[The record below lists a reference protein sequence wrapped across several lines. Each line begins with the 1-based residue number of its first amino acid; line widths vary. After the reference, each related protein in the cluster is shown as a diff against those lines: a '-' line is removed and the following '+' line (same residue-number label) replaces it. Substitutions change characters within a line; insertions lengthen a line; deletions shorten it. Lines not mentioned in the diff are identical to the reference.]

1 MAAVSV
7 AAEWQLLYNRYYR
20 KPEIYPMQWKHVD
33 LSRNKVACAP
43 FGGPIAV
50 IRDDSK
56 IVQLYAE
63 SALRK
68 LRIFNSAGVQISET
82 VWKNPGGRL
91 IGMSWTDDQIL
102 VFVTQDGTV
111 YQYNIHSEL
120 IEPNLS
126 MGKECFDH
134 SVVECVFWGNGLVCI
149 NEANQLFCIPDFKNP
164 KPCKLADPNLEEFPL
179 CAAVIE
185 PQYTMSGNVEVLLG
199 VDDHVL
205 LVEEDGVQQVGIGL
219 GPLQKMVVSRNG
231 KLLASFTHDGRLLVM
246 STDFSKIIFE
256 YSCESA
262 LPPEQLAW
270 CGMDSVLLYWDD
282 MLLMV
287 GPYGDPVR
295 YVYDESIMLIP
306 ECDGVRIL
314 SNTSMEFLQRVP
326 DSTVSIFK
334 IGSTLPAALLYDAL
348 DHFDRRSAKADE
360 NLRLIHSS
368 LPEAVEA
375 CIDAAGHEF
384 DVSRQRTLLRA
395 ASYGQAF
402 SRLFVR
408 MSGRMSRRS
417 SGHEQKSRQS
427 YSWLDIWV
435 DIRHFQRDRFQE
447 MCKTLRVL
455 NAVRNYD
462 IGIPLSIQQY
472 KLLTPSVLVG
482 RLINAHHHV
491 VALRISEYLGM
502 NQEVVIMH
510 WACAK
515 ITASLAIPDV
525 TLLEILL
532 DKLKICKSISY
543 AAVAA
548 HADKSGRRKLAAML
562 VEHEPRSSKQVPLLL
577 SIGEED
583 TALTKA
589 TESGDTDLVYL
600 VLFNIWQKR
609 PPLELFGMIQARTL
623 ARDLFI
629 SYARCCKHDFLTD
642 FFLSTGQLQ
651 EVSFLLWKESWELAK
666 NPMAS
671 KGSPLHGP
679 RIKLIEKAQSLFV
692 ETKEHTFES
701 KAAEEHAKL
710 LRIQHD
716 LEVATK
722 QAIFVDSSISDTI
735 RTCIVLGN
743 HRAAMKVRTE
753 FKVSEKRW
761 YWLKVFALATIRD
774 WDALEKFSKEK
785 RPPIGYRPFVESC
798 IDADEKG
805 EALKYIPK
813 LADPRERAE
822 AYARIGMAKEAADAA
837 SQAKDGELLG
847 RLKLSFAQNA
857 AASSIFDTLR
867 DRLSFQGVS

>member
-1 MAAVSV
+1 
-7 AAEWQLLYNRYYR
+7 
-20 KPEIYPMQWKHVD
+20 
-33 LSRNKVACAP
+33 
-43 FGGPIAV
+43 
-50 IRDDSK
+50 
-56 IVQLYAE
+56 
-63 SALRK
+63 
-68 LRIFNSAGVQISET
+68 
-82 VWKNPGGRL
+82 
-91 IGMSWTDDQIL
+91 
-102 VFVTQDGTV
+102 
-111 YQYNIHSEL
+111 
-120 IEPNLS
+120 
-126 MGKECFDH
+126 MGKECFEQN
-134 SVVECVFWGNGLVCI
+134 VVECVFWGNGMVCI
-149 NEANQLFCIPDFKNP
+149 TEANQIFCISDFKNP
-164 KPCKLADPNLEEFPL
+164 NPCKLADPNLDEYPL
-179 CAAVIE
+179 CVAVIE
-185 PQYTMSGNVEVLLG
+185 PQYTMSGNVEVLLA
-199 VDDHVL
+199 VDDLVL
-205 LVEEDGVQQVGIGL
+205 LVEEDGVQQLGVGI

-231 KLLASFTHDGRLLVM
+231 KLLASFTHDGRLLVI

-262 LPPEQLAW
+262 LPPDQLSW

-295 YVYDESIMLIP
+295 YLYDEPIILIP

-360 NLRLIHSS
+360 NLRLIRSS

-402 SRLFVR
+402 CSHV
-408 MSGRMSRRS
+408 
-417 SGHEQKSRQS
+417 
-427 YSWLDIWV
+427 
-435 DIRHFQRDRFQE
+435 QRDRFQE

-455 NAVRNYD
+455 NAVHNSE

-472 KLLTPSVLVG
+472 KLLTAPVLIG
-482 RLINAHHHV
+482 RLINVHQHLL
-491 VALRISEYLGM
+491 ALRISEYLGM

-510 WACAK
+510 WACSK
-515 ITASLAIPDV
+515 ITASLAIPDA

-532 DKLKICKSISY
+532 DKLRLCKGISF

-548 HADKSGRRKLAAML
+548 HADKNGRRKLAAML
-562 VEHEPRSSKQVPLLL
+562 VEHESRSSKQVPLLL

-600 VLFNIWQKR
+600 VLFHIWQKR
-609 PPLELFGMIQARTL
+609 PALEYFGMIQARPL

-629 SYARCCKHDFLTD
+629 TYARCYKHEFLKD

-651 EVSFLLWKESWELAK
+651 DVAFLLWKESWELGK

-679 RIKLIEKAQSLFV
+679 QIKIIEKAQSLFS

-710 LRIQHD
+710 IRIQHE
-716 LEVATK
+716 LEVTTK

-743 HRAAMKVRTE
+743 HRAAMKVKTE

-785 RPPIGYRPFVESC
+785 RPPIGYRPFVEAC

-813 LADPRERAE
+813 LTDPRERAE
-822 AYARIGMAKEAADAA
+822 SYARIGMAKEAADAA

-847 RLKLSFAQNA
+847 RLKLTFAQNA

-867 DRLSFQGVS
+867 DRLGVA

>member
-1 MAAVSV
+1 
-7 AAEWQLLYNRYYR
+7 
-20 KPEIYPMQWKHVD
+20 MQWRHVD
-33 LSRNKVACAP
+33 LGRNKVACAP

-68 LRIFNSAGVQISET
+68 LRIFNSAGVQIAES

-91 IGMSWTDDQIL
+91 IGMTWTEDQIL
-102 VFVTQDGTV
+102 VCVTQDGSV
-111 YQYNIHSEL
+111 YRYNIHAEL
-120 IEPNLS
+120 IQDGAIT
-126 MGKECFDH
+126 MGRECFEN
-134 SVVECVFWGNGLVCI
+134 SVVECVFWGNGMVCI
-149 NEANQLFCIPDFKNP
+149 NEANQIFCIPDFKNP
-164 KPCKLADPNLEEFPL
+164 KPCQLANPNLEELPL
-179 CAAVIE
+179 CMAVIE

-205 LVEEDGVQQVGIGL
+205 LVEEDGVQQLGDGL
-219 GPLQKMVVSRNG
+219 GPLQKMVVSQNG

-256 YSCESA
+256 YNCESA

-295 YVYDESIMLIP
+295 YVYDEPIMLIP
-306 ECDGVRIL
+306 ECDGVRVL

-334 IGSTLPAALLYDAL
+334 IGSTSPAALLYDAL

-360 NLRLIHSS
+360 NLRLIRSS

-402 SRLFVR
+402 CS
-408 MSGRMSRRS
+408 
-417 SGHEQKSRQS
+417 
-427 YSWLDIWV
+427 
-435 DIRHFQRDRFQE
+435 HFQRDRLQE

-455 NAVRNYD
+455 NAIRNHD

-482 RLINAHHHV
+482 RLINAHKHL
-491 VALRISEYLGM
+491 VALQISEYLSL
-502 NQEVVIMH
+502 NQEVIIMH

-515 ITASLAIPDV
+515 ITASLAIPDA
-525 TLLEILL
+525 TLLDILL
-532 DKLKICKSISY
+532 DKLKICKGISY

-548 HADKSGRRKLAAML
+548 HADKNGRRKLAAML

-583 TALTKA
+583 IALTKA

-600 VLFNIWQKR
+600 VLFHIWQKR
-609 PPLELFGMIQARTL
+609 PELEFFGMIQARPL

-629 SYARCCKHDFLTD
+629 IYGRCYQHEFLKD

-651 EVSFLLWKESWELAK
+651 DVAFLLWKESWHLSK

-679 RIKLIEKAQSLFV
+679 RIKLIEKAQSLFA
-692 ETKEHTFES
+692 ETKEHVFES

-710 LRIQHD
+710 LRIQHE
-716 LEVATK
+716 LEVQTK
-722 QAIFVDSSISDTI
+722 QPIFVDSSISDTI

-743 HRAAMKVRTE
+743 HRAAMRVRSE

-774 WDALEKFSKEK
+774 WNALEKFSKEK
-785 RPPIGYRPFVESC
+785 RPPTGYRPFVEAC
-798 IDADEKG
+798 VDADEKA

-813 LADPRERAE
+813 VADPRERAE

-847 RLKLSFAQNA
+847 RLKMSFAQNA
-857 AASSIFDTLR
+857 AASSLFDTLR
-867 DRLSFQGVS
+867 DRLSFQGSL

>member
-1 MAAVSV
+1 
-7 AAEWQLLYNRYYR
+7 
-20 KPEIYPMQWKHVD
+20 
-33 LSRNKVACAP
+33 
-43 FGGPIAV
+43 
-50 IRDDSK
+50 
-56 IVQLYAE
+56 
-63 SALRK
+63 
-68 LRIFNSAGVQISET
+68 
-82 VWKNPGGRL
+82 
-91 IGMSWTDDQIL
+91 
-102 VFVTQDGTV
+102 
-111 YQYNIHSEL
+111 
-120 IEPNLS
+120 
-126 MGKECFDH
+126 MGKECFEQN
-134 SVVECVFWGNGLVCI
+134 VVECVFWGNGMVCI
-149 NEANQLFCIPDFKNP
+149 TEANQIFCISDFKNP
-164 KPCKLADPNLEEFPL
+164 NPCKLADPNLDEYPL
-179 CAAVIE
+179 CVAVIE
-185 PQYTMSGNVEVLLG
+185 PQYTMSGNVEVLLA
-199 VDDHVL
+199 VDDLVL
-205 LVEEDGVQQVGIGL
+205 LVEEDGVQQLGVGI

-231 KLLASFTHDGRLLVM
+231 KLLASFTHDGRLLVI

-262 LPPEQLAW
+262 LPPDQLSW

-295 YVYDESIMLIP
+295 YLYDEPIILIP

-360 NLRLIHSS
+360 NLRLIRSS

-402 SRLFVR
+402 CSHV
-408 MSGRMSRRS
+408 
-417 SGHEQKSRQS
+417 
-427 YSWLDIWV
+427 
-435 DIRHFQRDRFQE
+435 QRDRFQE

-455 NAVRNYD
+455 NAVHNSE

-472 KLLTPSVLVG
+472 KLLTAPVLIG
-482 RLINAHHHV
+482 RLINVHQHLL
-491 VALRISEYLGM
+491 ALRISEYLGM

-510 WACAK
+510 WACSK
-515 ITASLAIPDV
+515 ITASLAIPDA

-532 DKLKICKSISY
+532 DKLRLCKGISF

-548 HADKSGRRKLAAML
+548 HADKNGRRKLAAML
-562 VEHEPRSSKQVPLLL
+562 VEHESRSSKQVPLLL

-600 VLFNIWQKR
+600 VLFHIWQKR
-609 PPLELFGMIQARTL
+609 PALEYFGMIQARPL

-629 SYARCCKHDFLTD
+629 TYARCYKHEFLKD

-651 EVSFLLWKESWELAK
+651 DVAFLLWKESWELGK

-679 RIKLIEKAQSLFV
+679 RIKIIEKAQSLFS

-710 LRIQHD
+710 IRIQHE
-716 LEVATK
+716 LEVTTK

-743 HRAAMKVRTE
+743 HRAAMKVKTE

-785 RPPIGYRPFVESC
+785 RPPIGYRPFVEAC

-813 LADPRERAE
+813 LTDPRERAE
-822 AYARIGMAKEAADAA
+822 SYARIGMAKEAADAA

-847 RLKLSFAQNA
+847 RLKLTFAQNA

-867 DRLSFQGVS
+867 DRLGVA

>member
-1 MAAVSV
+1 
-7 AAEWQLLYNRYYR
+7 
-20 KPEIYPMQWKHVD
+20 
-33 LSRNKVACAP
+33 
-43 FGGPIAV
+43 
-50 IRDDSK
+50 
-56 IVQLYAE
+56 
-63 SALRK
+63 
-68 LRIFNSAGVQISET
+68 
-82 VWKNPGGRL
+82 
-91 IGMSWTDDQIL
+91 MSWTDDQIL

-205 LVEEDGVQQVGIGL
+205 LVEEDGVQQLGIGV

-295 YVYDESIMLIP
+295 YVYDEPIMLIP

-402 SRLFVR
+402 S
-408 MSGRMSRRS
+408 S
-417 SGHEQKSRQS
+417 
-427 YSWLDIWV
+427 
-435 DIRHFQRDRFQE
+435 HFQRDRFQE

-482 RLINAHHHV
+482 RLINAHQHV

-562 VEHEPRSSKQVPLLL
+562 VEHEPRSAKQVPLLL

-609 PPLELFGMIQARTL
+609 PPLELFGMIQAKTL

>member
-1 MAAVSV
+1 MANVSV

-20 KPEIYPMQWKHVD
+20 KPELYPLRWKNID

-56 IVQLYAE
+56 IVQLYSE

-68 LRIFNSAGVQISET
+68 LRIFSSSGVLISDT

-91 IGMSWTDDQIL
+91 IGMSWTEDQTLICI
-102 VFVTQDGTV
+102 VQDGTV
-111 YQYNIHSEL
+111 YRYNIHAEP
-120 IEPNLS
+120 IEPNVTL
-126 MGKECFDH
+126 GKECFEQN
-134 SVVECVFWGNGLVCI
+134 VVECIFWGNGVVCLT
-149 NEANQLFCIPDFKNP
+149 EGGLLFCIPDFKVMR
-164 KPCKLADPNLEEFPL
+164 PCQLAETGAEDLPN
-179 CAAVIE
+179 CMAVIE
-185 PQYTMSGNVEVLLG
+185 PKYTVSGNVEVLVG
-199 VDDHVL
+199 VGDGILIVD
-205 LVEEDGVQQVGIGL
+205 EDGVQRVDGEAVQ
-219 GPLQKMVVSRNG
+219 GPVQKMVVSWDG
-231 KLLASFTHDGRLLVM
+231 KYLAIFTHDGWILVTDINFKGVLL
-246 STDFSKIIFE
+246 E
-256 YSCESA
+256 YNCESA

-270 CGMDSVLLYWDD
+270 CGLDSVLLYWDD
-282 MLLMV
+282 TPLLMV
-287 GPYGDPVR
+287 GPRGDPVH
-295 YVYDESIMLIP
+295 YFYDEPLLLIP

-314 SNTSMEFLQRVP
+314 SNTSLEFLQRVP

-334 IGSTLPAALLYDAL
+334 IGSTSPAALLYDAL

-360 NLRLIHSS
+360 NLRLIQSS

-402 SRLFVR
+402 CSLH
-408 MSGRMSRRS
+408 S
-417 SGHEQKSRQS
+417 SKVFHVPLYIPCILEGMC
-427 YSWLDIWV
+427 I
-435 DIRHFQRDRFQE
+435 FQRDRIQE

-455 NAVRNYD
+455 NAVRD
-462 IGIPLSIQQY
+462 PEIGILLSINQY
-472 KLLTPSVLVG
+472 KLLTPSVLIA
-482 RLINAHHHV
+482 RLINAHRHLL
-491 VALRISEYLGM
+491 ALRISEYVGM

-510 WACAK
+510 WACSK
-515 ITASLAIPDV
+515 ITASLAIPDA

-532 DKLKICKSISY
+532 DKLKLCRGISY

-548 HADKSGRRKLAAML
+548 HADKNGRRKLAAML
-562 VEHEPRSSKQVPLLL
+562 VEYEPRSSKQVPLLL

-583 TALTKA
+583 TALMKA

-600 VLFNIWQKR
+600 VLFHIWQKR
-609 PPLELFGMIQARTL
+609 PPLEFFGMIQARPL
-623 ARDLFI
+623 PRDLFI
-629 SYARCCKHDFLTD
+629 SYARIQHEL
-642 FFLSTGQLQ
+642 
-651 EVSFLLWKESWELAK
+651 EVS
-666 NPMAS
+666 
-671 KGSPLHGP
+671 
-679 RIKLIEKAQSLFV
+679 
-692 ETKEHTFES
+692 
-701 KAAEEHAKL
+701 
-710 LRIQHD
+710 
-716 LEVATK
+716 TK

-743 HRAAMKVRTE
+743 HRAAMKVKTE

-774 WDALEKFSKEK
+774 WEALEKFSKEK
-785 RPPIGYRPFVESC
+785 RPPIGYRPFVEAC

-813 LADPRERAE
+813 LADLRERAE

-847 RLKLSFAQNA
+847 RLKLTFAQNA
-857 AASSIFDTLR
+857 AASSLFDTLR

>member
-402 SRLFVR
+402 SRTSPSTIGLSETCQCDTCVD
-408 MSGRMSRRS
+408 
-417 SGHEQKSRQS
+417 HL
-427 YSWLDIWV
+427 LDI
-435 DIRHFQRDRFQE
+435 HFQRDRFQE

-482 RLINAHHHV
+482 RLINAHQHV

>member
-1 MAAVSV
+1 MANVSV
-7 AAEWQLLYNRYYR
+7 AAEWQLLGDRYYR
-20 KPEIYPMQWKHVD
+20 KPELYHPMQWRHID

-43 FGGPIAV
+43 FGGPVAL

-56 IVQLYAE
+56 IVQLYSE

-68 LRIFNSAGVQISET
+68 LRLFNSAGVSLSDV

-91 IGMSWTDDQIL
+91 IGLSWSDDHTL
-102 VFVTQDGTV
+102 VCIVQDGTV
-111 YQYNIHSEL
+111 YRYNVHAEL
-120 IEPNLS
+120 IDPNLS
-126 MGKECFDH
+126 ILGHDYFDEN
-134 SVVECVFWGNGLVCI
+134 VVECVFWGNGVVCVT
-149 NEANQLFCIPDFKNP
+149 ETCKVFAVPDFKTRTVVR
-164 KPCKLADPNLEEFPL
+164 LADPPPPPSSELELELELPH
-179 CAAVIE
+179 CVAVIE
-185 PQYTMSGNVEVLLG
+185 PQYTLSGNVEVLLAIGDG
-199 VDDHVL
+199 VVM
-205 LVEEDGVQQVGIGL
+205 VEEDEVQALPVPPGD
-219 GPLQKMVVSRNG
+219 GPLQKMVVSGNG
-231 KLLASFTHDGRLLVM
+231 RFVAAFTHDGRLAVY
-246 STDFSKIIFE
+246 STRFEKMFE
-256 YSCESA
+256 YQCESA

-270 CGMDSVLLYWDD
+270 CGLDSVLLYWDD

-287 GPYGDPVR
+287 GPSDEPVR
-295 YVYDESIMLIP
+295 YLYDEPIVLVP

-314 SNTSMEFLQRVP
+314 TNTSMEFLQLVP
-326 DSTVSIFK
+326 NSTVSIFK
-334 IGSTLPAALLYDAL
+334 IGSTSPAALLYDAL

-360 NLRLIHSS
+360 NLRLIRSS

-375 CIDAAGHEF
+375 CVDAAGHEF

-402 SRLFVR
+402 CSN
-408 MSGRMSRRS
+408 
-417 SGHEQKSRQS
+417 
-427 YSWLDIWV
+427 
-435 DIRHFQRDRFQE
+435 FQRDRIQE

-455 NAVRNYD
+455 NAVRNPE

-472 KLLTPSVLVG
+472 KLLTPSVLIG
-482 RLINAHHHV
+482 RLINAHQHLL
-491 VALRISEYLGM
+491 ALRISEYLGM

-510 WACAK
+510 WACSK
-515 ITASLAIPDV
+515 ITASLAIPDAA
-525 TLLEILL
+525 LLEILL
-532 DKLKICKSISY
+532 DKLRLCKGISY
-543 AAVAA
+543 AAVSA
-548 HADKSGRRKLAAML
+548 HADKNGRRKLAAML
-562 VEHEPRSSKQVPLLL
+562 IEHEPRSSKQVPLLL

-583 TALTKA
+583 TALMKA

-600 VLFNIWQKR
+600 VLFHIWQKKQ
-609 PPLELFGMIQARTL
+609 PLEFFGMIQARML

-629 SYARCCKHDFLTD
+629 TYARCYKHEFLKD
-642 FFLSTGQLQ
+642 FFLSNGQLQ
-651 EVSFLLWKESWELAK
+651 EVAFLLWKESWAIGK
-666 NPMAS
+666 NPMAIR
-671 KGSPLHGP
+671 GSPLHGP
-679 RIKLIEKAQSLFV
+679 RIKLIEKAHSLFS

-710 LRIQHD
+710 IRMQHE
-716 LEVATK
+716 LEVTTK

-743 HRAAMKVRTE
+743 HRAAMKVKTE

-785 RPPIGYRPFVESC
+785 RPPIGYRPFVEAC
-798 IDADEKG
+798 IEADEKG

-822 AYARIGMAKEAADAA
+822 SYARIGMAKEAADAA

-847 RLKLSFAQNA
+847 RLKLTFAQNA

>member
-1 MAAVSV
+1 
-7 AAEWQLLYNRYYR
+7 
-20 KPEIYPMQWKHVD
+20 MQWKHID

-82 VWKNPGGRL
+82 VWKHPGGRL
-91 IGMSWTDDQIL
+91 IGMAWTDDQNL
-102 VFVTQDGTV
+102 VCVVQDGTIFR
-111 YQYNIHSEL
+111 YNIHGEL
-120 IEPNLS
+120 QEPNIS
-126 MGKECFDH
+126 MGPEFFEQN
-134 SVVECVFWGNGLVCI
+134 VVECIFWGNGMVCI
-149 NEANQLFCIPDFKNP
+149 TEANLIFCVPDFKNP
-164 KPCKLADPNLEEFPL
+164 NPCKLADPELEDYPL

-199 VDDHVL
+199 VGDHVL
-205 LVEEDGVQQVGIGL
+205 LVEEDGIQQMGVGL
-219 GPLQKMVVSRNG
+219 GPVQKMVVSRNG
-231 KLLASFTHDGRLLVM
+231 KLLASFTHDGRLLVI

-256 YSCESA
+256 YNCETA

-287 GPYGDPVR
+287 GPYGDAVR
-295 YVYDESIMLIP
+295 YVYDELITLIP
-306 ECDGVRIL
+306 EVDGVRIL

-360 NLRLIHSS
+360 NLRLIRSS

-402 SRLFVR
+402 CS
-408 MSGRMSRRS
+408 
-417 SGHEQKSRQS
+417 H
-427 YSWLDIWV
+427 Y
-435 DIRHFQRDRFQE
+435 QRDRFQE

-455 NAVRNYD
+455 NAVRNPD

-472 KLLTPSVLVG
+472 KLLTASVLTS
-482 RLINAHHHV
+482 RLINAHHHLL
-491 VALRISEYLGM
+491 ALRVSEYLGM
-502 NQEVVIMH
+502 SQEVVIMH
-510 WACAK
+510 WACSK
-515 ITASLAIPDV
+515 ITSSLAIPDV

-532 DKLKICKSISY
+532 DKLKLCKGISY

-548 HADKSGRRKLAAML
+548 HADKNGRRKLAAML

-600 VLFNIWQKR
+600 VLFHIWQKR
-609 PPLELFGMIQARTL
+609 PPLEFFGMIQARPL
-623 ARDLFI
+623 ARDSFI
-629 SYARCCKHDFLTD
+629 IYARCYKHEFLKD

-651 EVSFLLWKESWELAK
+651 DVAFLLWKESWELGK

-679 RIKLIEKAQSLFV
+679 RIKLIEKAHSLFA

-710 LRIQHD
+710 LRMQHE
-716 LEVATK
+716 LEVTTK
-722 QAIFVDSSISDTI
+722 QPIFVDSSISDTI

-785 RPPIGYRPFVESC
+785 RPPIGYRPFVEAC
-798 IDADEKG
+798 IDADEKA
-805 EALKYIPK
+805 EAVKYIPK
-813 LADPRERAE
+813 IIDPRERAE
-822 AYARIGMAKEAADAA
+822 SYARIGMAKEAADAA
-837 SQAKDGELLG
+837 TQAKDGELLG
-847 RLKLSFAQNA
+847 RLKQSFAQNA

-867 DRLSFQGVS
+867 DRLTFQGVS

>member
-91 IGMSWTDDQIL
+91 VGMSWTDDQIL

-402 SRLFVR
+402 S
-408 MSGRMSRRS
+408 S
-417 SGHEQKSRQS
+417 
-427 YSWLDIWV
+427 
-435 DIRHFQRDRFQE
+435 HFQRDRFQE

-482 RLINAHHHV
+482 RLINAHQHV

-515 ITASLAIPDV
+515 ITASLAIPDI

-532 DKLKICKSISY
+532 DKLIICKSISY

-548 HADKSGRRKLAAML
+548 HTDKSGRRKLAVML
-562 VEHEPRSSKQVPLLL
+562 VEHEPHSSK
-577 SIGEED
+577 
-583 TALTKA
+583 
-589 TESGDTDLVYL
+589 
-600 VLFNIWQKR
+600 
-609 PPLELFGMIQARTL
+609 
-623 ARDLFI
+623 
-629 SYARCCKHDFLTD
+629 FL
-642 FFLSTGQLQ
+642 
-651 EVSFLLWKESWELAK
+651 
-666 NPMAS
+666 
-671 KGSPLHGP
+671 
-679 RIKLIEKAQSLFV
+679 
-692 ETKEHTFES
+692 
-701 KAAEEHAKL
+701 
-710 LRIQHD
+710 
-716 LEVATK
+716 
-722 QAIFVDSSISDTI
+722 
-735 RTCIVLGN
+735 
-743 HRAAMKVRTE
+743 
-753 FKVSEKRW
+753 
-761 YWLKVFALATIRD
+761 Y
-774 WDALEKFSKEK
+774 
-785 RPPIGYRPFVESC
+785 Y
-798 IDADEKG
+798 
-805 EALKYIPK
+805 
-813 LADPRERAE
+813 
-822 AYARIGMAKEAADAA
+822 
-837 SQAKDGELLG
+837 
-847 RLKLSFAQNA
+847 
-857 AASSIFDTLR
+857 
-867 DRLSFQGVS
+867 

>member
-1 MAAVSV
+1 
-7 AAEWQLLYNRYYR
+7 
-20 KPEIYPMQWKHVD
+20 
-33 LSRNKVACAP
+33 
-43 FGGPIAV
+43 
-50 IRDDSK
+50 
-56 IVQLYAE
+56 
-63 SALRK
+63 
-68 LRIFNSAGVQISET
+68 
-82 VWKNPGGRL
+82 
-91 IGMSWTDDQIL
+91 
-102 VFVTQDGTV
+102 
-111 YQYNIHSEL
+111 
-120 IEPNLS
+120 
-126 MGKECFDH
+126 MGKECFEQN
-134 SVVECVFWGNGLVCI
+134 VVECVFWGNGMVCI
-149 NEANQLFCIPDFKNP
+149 TEANQIFCISDFKNP
-164 KPCKLADPNLEEFPL
+164 NPCKLADPNLDEYPL
-179 CAAVIE
+179 CVAVIE
-185 PQYTMSGNVEVLLG
+185 PQYTMSGNVEVLLA
-199 VDDHVL
+199 VDDLVL
-205 LVEEDGVQQVGIGL
+205 LVEEDGVQQLGVGI

-231 KLLASFTHDGRLLVM
+231 KLLASFTHDGRLLVI

-262 LPPEQLAW
+262 LPPDQLSW

-295 YVYDESIMLIP
+295 YLYDEPIILIP

-360 NLRLIHSS
+360 NLRLIRSS

-402 SRLFVR
+402 CSHV
-408 MSGRMSRRS
+408 
-417 SGHEQKSRQS
+417 
-427 YSWLDIWV
+427 
-435 DIRHFQRDRFQE
+435 QRDRFQE

-455 NAVRNYD
+455 NAVHNSE

-472 KLLTPSVLVG
+472 KLLTAPVLIG
-482 RLINAHHHV
+482 RLINVHQHLL
-491 VALRISEYLGM
+491 ALRISEYLGM

-510 WACAK
+510 WACSK
-515 ITASLAIPDV
+515 ITASLAIPDA

-532 DKLKICKSISY
+532 DKLRLCKGISF

-548 HADKSGRRKLAAML
+548 HADKNGRRKLAAML
-562 VEHEPRSSKQVPLLL
+562 VEHESRSSKQVPLLL

-600 VLFNIWQKR
+600 VLFHIWQKR
-609 PPLELFGMIQARTL
+609 PALEYFGMIQARPL

-629 SYARCCKHDFLTD
+629 TYARCYKHEFLKD

-651 EVSFLLWKESWELAK
+651 DVAFLLWKESWELGK

-679 RIKLIEKAQSLFV
+679 RIKKIEKAQSLFS

-710 LRIQHD
+710 IRIQHE
-716 LEVATK
+716 LEVTTK

-743 HRAAMKVRTE
+743 HRAAMKVKTE

-785 RPPIGYRPFVESC
+785 RPPIGYRPFVEAC

-813 LADPRERAE
+813 LTDPRERAE
-822 AYARIGMAKEAADAA
+822 SYARIGMAKEAADAA

-847 RLKLSFAQNA
+847 RLKLTFAQNA

-867 DRLSFQGVS
+867 DRLGVA

>member
-20 KPEIYPMQWKHVD
+20 KPEIYTMQWKHMD
-33 LSRNKVACAP
+33 LNRNKVACAP

-68 LRIFNSAGVQISET
+68 LRIFNCAGVQLSET

-91 IGMSWTDDQIL
+91 VGMAWTDDQTL
-102 VFVTQDGTV
+102 VCVVQDGTV
-111 YQYNIHSEL
+111 YRYNIHAEL
-120 IEPNLS
+120 QEPNIS
-126 MGKECFDH
+126 MGKECFEQN
-134 SVVECVFWGNGLVCI
+134 VVECVFWGNGMVCI
-149 NEANQLFCIPDFKNP
+149 TEAYQIFCIPDFNNP
-164 KPCKLADPNLEEFPL
+164 KPCKLAETTIEELPL
-179 CAAVIE
+179 CMAVIE
-185 PQYTMSGNVEVLLG
+185 PQHTMSGNVEVLLA
-199 VDDHVL
+199 VNDHVF
-205 LVEEDGVQQVGIGL
+205 LVEEESTQQLGDGV

-231 KLLASFTHDGRLLVM
+231 KLLASFTHDGRLLVI

-256 YSCESA
+256 YNCESA

-295 YVYDESIMLIP
+295 YLYDEPIILIP
-306 ECDGVRIL
+306 ECDGVRIVT
-314 SNTSMEFLQRVP
+314 NTSMEYLQRVP

-360 NLRLIHSS
+360 NLRLIRSS

-402 SRLFVR
+402 CSNN
-408 MSGRMSRRS
+408 
-417 SGHEQKSRQS
+417 
-427 YSWLDIWV
+427 
-435 DIRHFQRDRFQE
+435 QRDRFQE
-447 MCKTLRVL
+447 MCKTLRML
-455 NAVRNYD
+455 NAVRNYE

-472 KLLTPSVLVG
+472 KLLTAAVLIG
-482 RLINAHHHV
+482 RLINAHRHLL
-491 VALRISEYLGM
+491 ALRISEYLGL

-515 ITASLAIPDV
+515 ITASLAIHDAA
-525 TLLEILL
+525 LLEILL
-532 DKLKICKSISY
+532 DKLKLCKGMSY

-583 TALTKA
+583 TALSKA
-589 TESGDTDLVYL
+589 TDSGDTDLVYL
-600 VLFNIWQKR
+600 VLFHIWQKKL
-609 PPLELFGMIQARTL
+609 PLEFFSMIQVRPL

-629 SYARCCKHDFLTD
+629 TYARCYKHEFLKD

-651 EVSFLLWKESWELAK
+651 DVAFLLWKESWELTK

-679 RIKLIEKAQSLFV
+679 RIKLIEKAQSLFA

-710 LRIQHD
+710 LRIQHE
-716 LEVATK
+716 LEVTTK

-743 HRAAMKVRTE
+743 HRAAMKVKTE

-785 RPPIGYRPFVESC
+785 RPPIGYRPFVEAC
-798 IDADEKG
+798 IDADEKA

-813 LADPRERAE
+813 LTDPRERAE
-822 AYARIGMAKEAADAA
+822 SYARIGMAKEAADAA
-837 SQAKDGELLG
+837 SQTKDGELLG
-847 RLKLSFAQNA
+847 RLKLTFAQNT

>member
-1 MAAVSV
+1 MASVSV
-7 AAEWQLLYNRYYR
+7 AAEWQQLYDRYYR
-20 KPEIYPMQWKHVD
+20 KPELYQLRWNHVD

-43 FGGPIAV
+43 FGGPIAA

-56 IVQLYAE
+56 IVQLRSE

-68 LRIFNSAGVQISET
+68 LRIFTSAGAQISET

-91 IGMSWTDDQIL
+91 IGMSWTEDQTLICI
-102 VFVTQDGTV
+102 TQDGTV
-111 YQYNIHSEL
+111 YRYNLHAQL

-126 MGKECFDH
+126 MGKECFEN
-134 SVVECVFWGNGLVCI
+134 SVVECVFWGNGVVCV
-149 NEANQLFCIPDFKNP
+149 NEAFQVFCISDFKNP
-164 KPCKLADPNLEEFPL
+164 RAVRMAETGIEDFPL
-179 CAAVIE
+179 CVAVIE

-199 VDDHVL
+199 VGDHVL
-205 LVEEDGVQQVGIGL
+205 LVEEDGVQQVGAGV

-231 KLLASFTHDGRLLVM
+231 RYLASFTHDGRLLVM
-246 STDFSKIIFE
+246 STDFSNIIFE
-256 YSCESA
+256 YNCESA
-262 LPPEQLAW
+262 LPPEQLSW

-287 GPYGDPVR
+287 GPFGEPVR
-295 YVYDESIMLIP
+295 YLYDEPIILIP

-314 SNTSMEFLQRVP
+314 SNTSMEFLHRVP
-326 DSTVSIFK
+326 DSTVSIFR
-334 IGSTLPAALLYDAL
+334 IGSTQPAALLYDAL

-360 NLRLIHSS
+360 NLRLIRSS

-384 DVSRQRTLLRA
+384 DISRQRTLLRA

-402 SRLFVR
+402 CS
-408 MSGRMSRRS
+408 
-417 SGHEQKSRQS
+417 
-427 YSWLDIWV
+427 
-435 DIRHFQRDRFQE
+435 HFQRDRIQE
-447 MCKTLRVL
+447 MSKTLRVL
-455 NAVRNYD
+455 NAVRNQE
-462 IGIPLSIQQY
+462 IGVPLSIQQY
-472 KLLTPSVLVG
+472 KLLTPSVLIG
-482 RLINAHHHV
+482 RLINAQQHL
-491 VALRISEYLGM
+491 VALRISEYLGL

-510 WACAK
+510 WACSK

-525 TLLEILL
+525 SLLEILL
-532 DKLKICKSISY
+532 DKLKLCKGISY
-543 AAVAA
+543 ATVAA
-548 HADKSGRRKLAAML
+548 HADKTGRRKLAAML
-562 VEHEPRSSKQVPLLL
+562 IEHEPRSSKQVPLLL

-589 TESGDTDLVYL
+589 IECGDTDLA
-600 VLFNIWQKR
+600 R
-609 PPLELFGMIQARTL
+609 PLG
-623 ARDLFI
+623 RDLFI
-629 SYARCCKHDFLTD
+629 SYARCYKHEFLKD

-651 EVSFLLWKESWELAK
+651 EVAFLLWKESWEVAK

-679 RIKLIEKAQSLFV
+679 RIKLIEKAQSLFS
-692 ETKEHTFES
+692 ETKEHVFES

-710 LRIQHD
+710 LRMQHE
-716 LEVATK
+716 LEVSTK

-743 HRAAMKVRTE
+743 HRAAVKVKTE
-753 FKVSEKRW
+753 FKVTEKRW

-785 RPPIGYRPFVESC
+785 RPPIGYRPFVEAC
-798 IDADEKG
+798 VDADERG

-847 RLKLSFAQNA
+847 RLKLTFAQNA

>member
-20 KPEIYPMQWKHVD
+20 KPEIYSMQWKNVD
-33 LSRNKVACAP
+33 LSRNKVACAS

-82 VWKNPGGRL
+82 VWRNPGGRL
-91 IGMSWTDDQIL
+91 IGMAWTDDQTL
-102 VFVTQDGTV
+102 VCLTQDGTV
-111 YQYNIHSEL
+111 YRYNVHAEL
-120 IEPNLS
+120 VEPNIS
-126 MGKECFDH
+126 MGKECFEH
-134 SVVECVFWGNGLVCI
+134 SVVECVIWGNGMVCI
-149 NEANQLFCIPDFKNP
+149 NEANQVFCIPDFKNP
-164 KPCKLADPNLEEFPL
+164 KPCKLADTNLEEFPL
-179 CAAVIE
+179 CTAVIE

-199 VDDHVL
+199 VEDHVL
-205 LVEEDGVQQVGIGL
+205 LVEEDGVQQVGAVM

-295 YVYDESIMLIP
+295 YLYDEPIILIP
-306 ECDGVRIL
+306 EFDGVRIL

-360 NLRLIHSS
+360 NLRLIRSS

-384 DVSRQRTLLRA
+384 DISQQRTLLRA

-402 SRLFVR
+402 CS
-408 MSGRMSRRS
+408 
-417 SGHEQKSRQS
+417 
-427 YSWLDIWV
+427 
-435 DIRHFQRDRFQE
+435 HFQRDRFQE
-447 MCKTLRVL
+447 TCKTLRVL
-455 NAVRNYD
+455 NVVRNHE

-472 KLLTPSVLVG
+472 KMLTPSVLIG
-482 RLINAHHHV
+482 RLINVYQHLL
-491 VALRISEYLGM
+491 ALQISEYLGM

-510 WACAK
+510 WACSK
-515 ITASLAIPDV
+515 ITASLAISDAS
-525 TLLEILL
+525 LLEILL
-532 DKLKICKSISY
+532 DKLKLCKGISY

-548 HADKSGRRKLAAML
+548 HADKIGRRKLAAML
-562 VEHEPRSSKQVPLLL
+562 VEYEPRSSKQVPLLL
-577 SIGEED
+577 TIGEED

-600 VLFNIWQKR
+600 VLFHIWQKR
-609 PPLELFGMIQARTL
+609 PALDFFGTIQARPL

-629 SYARCCKHDFLTD
+629 SYARSCKHEFLKD

-651 EVSFLLWKESWELAK
+651 DVAFLLWKESWELAK

-679 RIKLIEKAQSLFV
+679 RIKLIEKAQGLFS

-710 LRIQHD
+710 LRIQHE
-716 LEVATK
+716 LEVSTK

-743 HRAAMKVRTE
+743 HRAAVKVKTE

-785 RPPIGYRPFVESC
+785 RPPIGYRPFVEAC

-837 SQAKDGELLG
+837 SQSKDGELLG
-847 RLKLSFAQNA
+847 RLKLTFAQNA

-867 DRLSFQGVS
+867 DRLSFQGIS

>member
-1 MAAVSV
+1 MATVSV

-20 KPEIYPMQWKHVD
+20 KPELYQMQWKHVD
-33 LSRNKVACAP
+33 LTRNKVACSP

-50 IRDDSK
+50 IRDDAK

-68 LRIFNSAGVQISET
+68 LRIFNSAGVQIAET

-91 IGMSWTDDQIL
+91 VGMSWTDDQTLICI
-102 VFVTQDGTV
+102 TQDGTV
-111 YQYNIHSEL
+111 YRYDIHA
-120 IEPNLS
+120 EPLESLS
-126 MGKECFDH
+126 LGKDCFTH
-134 SVVECVFWGNGLVCI
+134 SVVDCVFWHNGVVCI
-149 NEANQLFCIPDFKNP
+149 NEAFQVFCIPDFKNP
-164 KPCKLADPNLEEFPL
+164 NPIQLADPGLEDFPL
-179 CAAVIE
+179 SMTVIE
-185 PQYTMSGNVEVLLG
+185 PQYTMSGNVEVLMAVG
-199 VDDHVL
+199 DHVL
-205 LVEEDGVQQVGIGL
+205 LVEEDGIQQLGVGI

-231 KLLASFTHDGRLLVM
+231 KLLASYTHDGRLLVM
-246 STDFSKIIFE
+246 STDFSNIIFD
-256 YSCESA
+256 YTCESA

-295 YVYDESIMLIP
+295 YIYDEQILLIP

-314 SNTSMEFLQRVP
+314 SNTSMEFLHRVP
-326 DSTVSIFK
+326 DSTVSIFQ

-360 NLRLIHSS
+360 NLRLIRSS

-384 DVSRQRTLLRA
+384 DISQQRTLLRA

-402 SRLFVR
+402 CS
-408 MSGRMSRRS
+408 
-417 SGHEQKSRQS
+417 
-427 YSWLDIWV
+427 
-435 DIRHFQRDRFQE
+435 HFQRDRIQE
-447 MCKTLRVL
+447 ISKTLRVL
-455 NAVRNYD
+455 NAVRNSE

-472 KLLTPSVLVG
+472 KLLTPSVLIA
-482 RLINAHHHV
+482 RLINAHHHLL
-491 VALRISEYLGM
+491 ALRISEYLGM

-510 WACAK
+510 WACTK
-515 ITASLAIPDV
+515 ITTSSATPDAN
-525 TLLEILL
+525 LLEILL
-532 DKLKICKSISY
+532 DKLKLCKGISY

-548 HADKSGRRKLAAML
+548 HADKSGRRKLAALL

-600 VLFNIWQKR
+600 VLLHIWQKR
-609 PPLELFGMIQARTL
+609 PALELFGTIQSRPL
-623 ARDLFI
+623 PRDLFI
-629 SYARCCKHDFLTD
+629 SYARIYKHEFLKD

-651 EVSFLLWKESWELAK
+651 DVAFLLWKESWQLAK

-679 RIKLIEKAQSLFV
+679 RIKLVEKAHGLFA
-692 ETKEHTFES
+692 ETKEHVFES

-710 LRIQHD
+710 LRIQHE
-716 LEVATK
+716 LEVTTK

-743 HRAAMKVRTE
+743 HRAATKVKTE

-785 RPPIGYRPFVESC
+785 RPPIGYKPFVEAC
-798 IDADEKG
+798 VEANEKE

-822 AYARIGMAKEAADAA
+822 AYAGIGMAKEAADAA

-847 RLKLSFAQNA
+847 RLKLTFSQNA
-857 AASSIFDTLR
+857 AAASIFDTLR
-867 DRLSFQGVS
+867 DRLSFQGMS

>member
-1 MAAVSV
+1 
-7 AAEWQLLYNRYYR
+7 
-20 KPEIYPMQWKHVD
+20 
-33 LSRNKVACAP
+33 
-43 FGGPIAV
+43 
-50 IRDDSK
+50 
-56 IVQLYAE
+56 
-63 SALRK
+63 
-68 LRIFNSAGVQISET
+68 
-82 VWKNPGGRL
+82 
-91 IGMSWTDDQIL
+91 
-102 VFVTQDGTV
+102 
-111 YQYNIHSEL
+111 
-120 IEPNLS
+120 

-164 KPCKLADPNLEEFPL
+164 KPCKLADPSLEEFPL

-205 LVEEDGVQQVGIGL
+205 LVEEDGVQQLGIGV

-246 STDFSKIIFE
+246 STDFSKIIFD

-295 YVYDESIMLIP
+295 YVYDEPIMLIP

-402 SRLFVR
+402 S
-408 MSGRMSRRS
+408 S
-417 SGHEQKSRQS
+417 
-427 YSWLDIWV
+427 
-435 DIRHFQRDRFQE
+435 HFQRDRFQE

-482 RLINAHHHV
+482 RLINAHQHV

-583 TALTKA
+583 TALSKA